1 MVLDFLGFFELVQIN
16 LFLISDVLKFL
27 FSWGCLRCNNA
38 TSNPLNSDFSIDFSM
53 CSFQGTCGMSVLSL
67 VSSVLS
73 DPF

>member
-27 FSWGCLRCNNA
+27 SSWVVCVAIMLA
-38 TSNPLNSDFSIDFSM
+38 SNPLNSDFSIDFSM
-53 CSFQGTCGMSVLSL
+53 CSFQGTCGMSVPSL